1 MRFRSVSVG
10 GAVLFLVMFLRR
22 SLLTPLLG
30 AIDRV
35 PSILLSRWIQAGLD
49 SCFTAAA
56 LFLAYQLRFDGA
68 IPPQDRATMYRWL
81 LILPILRPVLMWV
94 MGVYRIPWRYFAFN
108 DAARLSAGALLSTVV
123 LLIFRFAPNESLWA
137 SPISVIVMEV
147 AIFLVFAI
155 GARALRRL
163 ATEESPFSRD
173 NRTRLILVGSD
184 NALPAALQ
192 QIFRHPNLECI
203 GLVVP
208 KCAKRLLGMRINGCP
223 VLGDAALLNGLLGQL
238 KVDLVMVTD
247 ASLDCIGDVV
257 AVACEHQIEV
267 RLLPSAADVIR
278 GNIRIPASSQP
289 STRIERVLVL
299 GGAGYVGSAL
309 VPLLLSRGYKVRVLD
324 RLLFGIEPL
333 DAVLNHPN
341 FELVVGDVRDIQ
353 SVVAAV
359 RECDAVIDLA
369 AIVGDP
375 ACAINKQLSVEVNR
389 AATRMLIE
397 ICKGYG
403 VRRVVFAST
412 CSVYGASDYLV
423 DELTEP
429 APISIYAETKVAS
442 EQLLLEAASNTFD
455 PVILRLGTLFGLSP
469 RPRFD
474 LMVNLLTA
482 RAAQMGK
489 ITIFNGEQWRPFLH
503 VCDAARALLM
513 ALEAH
518 SDIVSREIFNVGDYR
533 MNFRLSAISQM
544 IADVIPSV
552 EIERIENGDKRNYRA
567 SFDKIHSKLGFVC
580 ERPLESGILEIYQ
593 AIGTHQITDYT
604 ASRFNNQVVTK
615 IFAESDAATIS
626 SVSLLA
632 KLAA

>member
-1 MRFRSVSVG
+1 
-10 GAVLFLVMFLRR
+10 LFPMTFLRR
-22 SLLTPLLG
+22 SLLRPLLG
-30 AIDRV
+30 VIDRI
-35 PSILLSRWIQAGLD
+35 PSIFLSRWIQACLD
-49 SCFTAAA
+49 ACFTAAA
-56 LFLAYQLRFDGA
+56 LCLSYQLRFDGA

-81 LILPILRPVLMWV
+81 LIFPVLRPMLMWLV
-94 MGVYRIPWRYFAFN
+94 GVYQIPWRYFAFN

-123 LLIFRFAPNESLWA
+123 LLIFRFAPNGSPLWA

-147 AIFLVFAI
+147 AIFLLFAI

-163 ATEESPFSRD
+163 ATEESPFSTD

-192 QIFRHPNLECI
+192 QIFRHQNLECI

-208 KCAKRLLGMRINGCP
+208 KCAKRLRGMRINGCP
-223 VLGDAALLNGLLGQL
+223 VSGDTAQLDGLLGQL

-257 AVACEHQIEV
+257 AVACQHQVEV
-267 RLLPSAADVIR
+267 RLLPSAADVIH

-333 DAVLNHPN
+333 DAVLKHPN
-341 FELVVGDVRDIQ
+341 FELIVGDVRDIQ
-353 SVVAAV
+353 SVVGAV

-403 VRRVVFAST
+403 VRRLVFAST

-442 EQLLLEAASNTFD
+442 EQLLLEAASSTFD

-503 VCDAARALLM
+503 VCDAARALLI
-513 ALEAH
+513 ALEA
-518 SDIVSREIFNVGDYR
+518 SSAIVSREVFNVGDYR
-533 MNFRLSAISQM
+533 MNFRLSAVSQM
-544 IADVIPSV
+544 IADLIPSV
-552 EIERIENGDKRNYRA
+552 EIEYIENGDKRNYRA

-580 ERPLESGILEIYQ
+580 ERTLESGILEIYE

-604 ASRFNNQVVTK
+604 DSRFNNHVVTK
-615 IFAESDAATIS
+615 IFAESDSATVS

>member
-22 SLLTPLLG
+22 SLLKPLLG

-247 ASLDCIGDVV
+247 SSLDCIGDVV

-309 VPLLLSRGYKVRVLD
+309 VPLLLSRGYKVRV
-324 RLLFGIEPL
+324 
-333 DAVLNHPN
+333 
-341 FELVVGDVRDIQ
+341 VGSFIVRD
-353 SVVAAV
+353 
-359 RECDAVIDLA
+359 
-369 AIVGDP
+369 
-375 ACAINKQLSVEVNR
+375 
-389 AATRMLIE
+389 
-397 ICKGYG
+397 
-403 VRRVVFAST
+403 
-412 CSVYGASDYLV
+412 
-423 DELTEP
+423 
-429 APISIYAETKVAS
+429 
-442 EQLLLEAASNTFD
+442 
-455 PVILRLGTLFGLSP
+455 
-469 RPRFD
+469 
-474 LMVNLLTA
+474 
-482 RAAQMGK
+482 
-489 ITIFNGEQWRPFLH
+489 
-503 VCDAARALLM
+503 
-513 ALEAH
+513 
-518 SDIVSREIFNVGDYR
+518 
-533 MNFRLSAISQM
+533 
-544 IADVIPSV
+544 
-552 EIERIENGDKRNYRA
+552 
-567 SFDKIHSKLGFVC
+567 
-580 ERPLESGILEIYQ
+580 
-593 AIGTHQITDYT
+593 
-604 ASRFNNQVVTK
+604 
-615 IFAESDAATIS
+615 
-626 SVSLLA
+626 
-632 KLAA
+632 

>member
-1 MRFRSVSVG
+1 M
-10 GAVLFLVMFLRR
+10 FLVMFLRR
-22 SLLTPLLG
+22 SLLRPLLG
-30 AIDRV
+30 VIDRV
-35 PSILLSRWIQAGLD
+35 PSIFLSRWIQAALD
-49 SCFTAAA
+49 ACFTAAA
-56 LFLAYQLRFDGA
+56 LVLAYQLRFDGA
-68 IPPQDRATMYRWL
+68 VPPQDQATMYRWL
-81 LILPILRPVLMWV
+81 LILPVLRPVLMWLV
-94 MGVYRIPWRYFAFN
+94 GIYRIPWRFFAFS
-108 DAARLSAGALLSTVV
+108 DAARLTLGALLSTVI
-123 LLIFRFAPNESLWA
+123 LLIFRFAPNASSFWA

-147 AIFLVFAI
+147 AIFLLFAI
-155 GARALRRL
+155 SARALRRL
-163 ATEESPFSRD
+163 ATEESPFSTD

-192 QIFRHPNLECI
+192 QIFRHQNLECI
-203 GLVVP
+203 GLLVP
-208 KCAKRLLGMRINGCP
+208 KCAKRLRGMRINGCP
-223 VLGDAALLNGLLGQL
+223 VLGDTAQLDGLLGQL
-238 KVDLVMVTD
+238 KVDLLMVTD

-257 AVACEHQIEV
+257 ALACQHQVEV
-267 RLLPSAADVIR
+267 RLLPSAADVIH

-324 RLLFGIEPL
+324 RLLFGIEAL
-333 DAVLNHPN
+333 DAVLKHPN
-341 FELVVGDVRDIQ
+341 FELIVGDVRDIQ
-353 SVVAAV
+353 SVVGAV

-442 EQLLLEAASNTFD
+442 EQLLLEAASSSFD

-513 ALEAH
+513 ALEA
-518 SDIVSREIFNVGDYR
+518 SPATVSREIFNVGDYR
-533 MNFRLSAISQM
+533 MNFRLSAVSQM
-544 IADVIPSV
+544 IADLIPSV
-552 EIERIENGDKRNYRA
+552 EIEHIENGDKRNYRA

-580 ERPLESGILEIYQ
+580 ERSLQSGILEIYQ

-615 IFAESDAATIS
+615 TFAESDAATVS